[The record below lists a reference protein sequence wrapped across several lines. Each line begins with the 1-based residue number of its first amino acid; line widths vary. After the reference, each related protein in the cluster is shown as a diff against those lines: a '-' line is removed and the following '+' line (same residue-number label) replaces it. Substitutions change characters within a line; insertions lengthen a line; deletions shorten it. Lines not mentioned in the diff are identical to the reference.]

1 MVYHL
6 REISWG
12 GGGGG
17 AVKGGGGRSQGELGL
32 GGVRGAGGG
41 SHERVGSVKNRPK
54 LHNNTQRAAVRDR
67 LA

>member
-6 REISWG
+6 REISWE
-12 GGGGG
+12 GGG

-41 SHERVGSVKNRPK
+41 SHERVGSVKNRQK
-54 LHNNTQRAAVRDR
+54 LQNNTQRAAVRDR

>member
-17 AVKGGGGRSQGELGL
+17 ERGGGRSQGEFGL

-41 SHERVGSVKNRPK
+41 SHERVGSVKNRQK
-54 LHNNTQRAAVRDR
+54 LHNNTQSAAVRDR

>member
-1 MVYHL
+1 MVYQL

-12 GGGGG
+12 GSGV
-17 AVKGGGGRSQGELGL
+17 VKGGGGSSHGELGL

-41 SHERVGSVKNRPK
+41 SHERVGSVKNRQK
-54 LHNNTQRAAVRDR
+54 LHNNTQSAAVRDR